1 MEYLNKLKSA
11 PTLYKICF
19 VFVICFVVF
28 LLYSFFVK
36 KDLIA
41 TQEIKERNS
50 MSESFVS
57 SSTPAVFTMYYADW
71 CPHCIAAK
79 PEFKSLMSNTKNVNG
94 KAIKFVMV
102 DCEKNPEKAEAANV
116 QGFPTFI
123 LENDGETEV
132 YPGER
137 SQAGFKNFLSQML
150 S

>member
-1 MEYLNKLKSA
+1 MEYLNKLKNP
-11 PTLYKICF
+11 PTLYKVCF
-19 VFVICFVVF
+19 AFVSAFVVF
-28 LLYSFFVK
+28 LVYSFFRR
-36 KDLIA
+36 KDLIK
-41 TQEIKERNS
+41 TQENKDINS
-50 MSESFVS
+50 MSESFV

-71 CPHCIAAK
+71 CPHCTAAK
-79 PEFKSLMSNTKNVNG
+79 PEFQSLMKNTQNING

-137 SQAGFKNFLSQML
+137 SQSGFKKFLSNML